1 MDILSEIIE
10 ASNHMIDALE
20 ENDFFLE
27 NPFLE
32 QIPLKRALQI
42 RMQQKWEQDA
52 KIKVLSRETGKVIKT
67 LTPEEFNFYIASPGK
82 FLSFEEFEDPEIL
95 RQGKFISGVIKKL
108 LSYHRRK
115 IPVAI
120 VTARSNTK
128 LVRDFFAER
137 GINIH
142 KDLVIAVNDPSQGLT
157 GSIAERKLEAL
168 RRLYEMGLEHFTFF
182 DDNEDN
188 LRLAK
193 ELEKTGADVE
203 LVKVEG
209 EVPRK
214 FRG

>member
-1 MDILSEIIE
+1 MEEIFCSLFSEINRKIVHNMMNE
-10 ASNHMIDALE
+10 G
-20 ENDFFLE
+20 FFLKGQE
-27 NPFLE
+27 RDRVVVFDLDDTVV
-32 QIPLKRALQI
+32 KT
-42 RMQQKWEQDA
+42 DA
-52 KIKVLSRETGKVIKT
+52 KIKVVNSHSGKVIKEM
-67 LTPEEFNFYIASPGK
+67 TPEEFNFYVASPSK
-82 FLSFEEFEDPEIL
+82 FLSFEEFDDPEIL
-95 RQGKFISGVIKKL
+95 RQGKFISAVIKKL
-108 LSYHRRK
+108 LSYHRRR

-142 KDLVIAVNDPSQGLT
+142 PDLVIAVSDPAQGLS

-168 RRLYEMGLEHFTFF
+168 KRLRKHGLEKFTFF

-193 ELEKTGADVE
+193 ELEKTGATVD
-203 LVKVEG
+203 LIKVED

-214 FRG
+214 FKA